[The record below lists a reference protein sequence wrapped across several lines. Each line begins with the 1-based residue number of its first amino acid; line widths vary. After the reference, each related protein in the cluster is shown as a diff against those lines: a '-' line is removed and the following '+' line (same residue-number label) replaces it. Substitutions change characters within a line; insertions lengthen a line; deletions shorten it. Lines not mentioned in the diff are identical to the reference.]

1 MEKCFC
7 YYPRALVLCG
17 PISYGPWGA
26 DLIFGV
32 EWLKHMG
39 PITTEYSSL
48 TMSFNWGNELVKL
61 RGCTGPSPT
70 EETPG
75 LVKHMLHINGVATF
89 FQLQLCASSDNPYE
103 PSTILLPSQLQLL
116 LNIYS
121 PIFQQPTTLPPQW
134 TIDHTIHLIPNSQPV
149 NVKPYR
155 YPYFQKQEIEK
166 QIEEMV
172 HRNHI

>member
-1 MEKCFC
+1 
-7 YYPRALVLCG
+7 
-17 PISYGPWGA
+17 
-26 DLIFGV
+26 
-32 EWLKHMG
+32 MG

-134 TIDHTIHLIPNSQPV
+134 TV